1 MASRLLV
8 LILGLTLLPLLFRA
22 GADPAATTELAND
35 NGVVGGSYDAF
46 DSGRSIAVRLDFP
59 SSARP
64 LRIDG
69 IAVLLEPQP
78 GSALVFPVT
87 PRVETVVN
95 NAPGSGDPLFTAP
108 AVRLQ
113 VDRRD
118 WYFIPVGFVL
128 PAGGNS
134 LIVSLRSDGFPW
146 EKAPRVLLDSSTA
159 IPTHR
164 NFYGQNFGNWL
175 EHYRFWQ
182 PNGAVIGHLMMR
194 TSITTGPEALL
205 TPSPTPTATLT
216 PSPTPSPT
224 PTPTLSPTPTATPT
238 RTPTRA
244 PTATP
249 TSTPTPTPLPEGT
262 IVELGA
268 SADTYLAA
276 GEPERNFGRHG
287 SLEIGYRAGLGEQ
300 RALMGGFFLADL
312 PPTAVIVQ
320 AKLAVRVRS
329 AVNGLGMRVA
339 AVRLNAAWS
348 EETAT
353 ASTIAD
359 GFWGERYDV
368 LTLESI
374 RPGDWLE
381 FDVTA
386 LVREWVVGTQPA
398 YGIGLVALPPGTE
411 ETRVLV
417 LDAHEVPYVGPRL
430 WLVFRMASPSTP
442 TPTPTTVIFPLYWP
456 LQHP

>member
-1 MASRLLV
+1 MVSRLVV
-8 LILGLTLLPLLFRA
+8 LSLALSLWAVLFRA
-22 GADPAATTELAND
+22 GAETAATAELAND
-35 NGVVGGSYDAF
+35 NGMVGGSYDAF
-46 DSGRSIAVRLDFP
+46 DSGRSIAVRLNLP

-69 IAVLLEPQP
+69 IVVLLEPQP

-118 WYFIPVGFVL
+118 WYFIPIGFVL
-128 PAGGNS
+128 PTADS
-134 LIVSLRSDGFPW
+134 SIIVSLRSDGFPW

-159 IPTHR
+159 IPTNR
-164 NFYGQNFGNWL
+164 NFYGQNFGNWQ

-182 PNGAVIGHLMMR
+182 PNGAAIGHLMLR
-194 TSITTGPEALL
+194 AHITIGPEALL
-205 TPSPTPTATLT
+205 TPTPTPTATLT

-224 PTPTLSPTPTATPT
+224 PTPTLSPTPTATRTP
-238 RTPTRA
+238 TPTRA

-249 TSTPTPTPLPEGT
+249 TSTPTATPLPEGT

-268 SADTYLAA
+268 SADTYLSA
-276 GEPERNFGRHG
+276 GEPDRSFGRQS
-287 SLEIGYRAGLGEQ
+287 SLEVGYRAGLGEH
-300 RALMGGFFLADL
+300 RTLTGGFFLTDL
-312 PPTAVIVQ
+312 PPSAVIIQ

-329 AVNGLGMRVA
+329 AVNGSGMQVA

-348 EETAT
+348 EDTAT
-353 ASTIAD
+353 AATIAS

-368 LTLESI
+368 LTLQNV

-386 LVREWVVGTQPA
+386 LVQEWVAGTQPA

-417 LDAHEVPYVGPRL
+417 LDAHEVPYMGPRL
-430 WLVFRMASPSTP
+430 WLVFRGAATP
-442 TPTPTTVIFPLYWP
+442 TPTPATFPLYWP